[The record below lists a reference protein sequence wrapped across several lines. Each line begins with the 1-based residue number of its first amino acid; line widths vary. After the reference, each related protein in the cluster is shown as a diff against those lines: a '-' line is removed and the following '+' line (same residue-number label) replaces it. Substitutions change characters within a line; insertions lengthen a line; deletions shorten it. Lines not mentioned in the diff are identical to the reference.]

1 MANLVT
7 GATGILGS
15 HVVLVLLQKG
25 RKVVASK
32 QPNSD
37 LSKIKTLFSYY
48 GNEALRLY
56 ESITWVDLDVRDQL
70 MIEDALEGIDTV
82 YHCAGFVSFNRN
94 ERKKMMDIN
103 EQGTRNMVNACLH
116 KNIDALCHV
125 SSLATINNLDY
136 TEALTEQ
143 VFWKTSGHESAYAIS
158 KYNAEREVWR
168 GIEEG
173 LRAVIV
179 NPGVIL
185 SPGFGEQSSA
195 RLFETCAKGNW
206 FYTGGTTGYVSAA
219 DVAGC
224 MLELTD
230 TRQFGNRYIVI
241 ENNYAFKDIFTTVQA
256 GFHKAPPFIKAGKW
270 VLNLAWV
277 ADSLWSFVRGK
288 NATVTRAIIQS
299 SLNKQV
305 YSNAK
310 LLRTITFPL
319 QPVHEVIAN
328 ICKIALRE
336 KSRN

>member
-15 HVVLVLLQKG
+15 HVVLALLQKG

-185 SPGFGEQSSA
+185 SPGF
-195 RLFETCAKGNW
+195 R
-206 FYTGGTTGYVSAA
+206 GTKQCPFVRNLRQGQLVLHRRHHRILCGRGCGRVYV
-219 DVAGC
+219 GI
-224 MLELTD
+224 
-230 TRQFGNRYIVI
+230 NRY
-241 ENNYAFKDIFTTVQA
+241 
-256 GFHKAPPFIKAGKW
+256 PPIW
-270 VLNLAWV
+270 
-277 ADSLWSFVRGK
+277 
-288 NATVTRAIIQS
+288 
-299 SLNKQV
+299 
-305 YSNAK
+305 
-310 LLRTITFPL
+310 
-319 QPVHEVIAN
+319 
-328 ICKIALRE
+328 
-336 KSRN
+336 